1 MSEKLHQLILQIK
14 DCRVCETE
22 LPCGPHP
29 VFTLGQ
35 SSKILIVGQAPGKK
49 VHLSGI
55 PWDDQSGKELRNW
68 LGVSPADFYDTQK
81 FSILPMGLCYPGKGK
96 NGDLPPRK
104 ECARLWHTPIL
115 ENLHHIKLTLLIGT
129 YAQRYYLKNEKYT
142 NLTETVKN
150 YDHYLPQFFPLPHP
164 SPRNFM
170 WRTRNP
176 WFKEEV
182 LPILQ
187 QLVKQI
193 LGQDDTIS
201 NIKGLKQL

>member
-1 MSEKLHQLILQIK
+1 MSEGFHNLILQIK
-14 DCRVCETE
+14 ACRVCEE
-22 LPCGPHP
+22 ALPYGPRP
-29 VFTLGQ
+29 VFTLGE
-35 SSKILIVGQAPGKK
+35 SSKILIVGQAPGMK
-49 VHLSGI
+49 VHQSGI

-68 LGVSPADFYDTQK
+68 LGVSSADFYDPDK

-115 ENLHHIKLTLLIGT
+115 ENLPELRLTLLIGT
-129 YAQRYYLKNEKYT
+129 YAQRYYLKDNTYT
-142 NLTETVKN
+142 NLTDTVKN
-150 YDHYLPQFFPLPHP
+150 YHHYLPEFFPLPHP

-182 LPILQ
+182 VPTLQ
-187 QLVKQI
+187 QMVKQI
-193 LGQDDTIS
+193 LANQS
-201 NIKGLKQL
+201 SE